1 MVSHKDNTPH
11 KGNDKENQ
19 NSMYLDSTDTGVKKT
34 VRLQGHI
41 VDSGIMASV
50 LDTIVSRQGTF
61 RFEKFEIGKTN
72 VDPTVTILT
81 IMTQTE
87 LQMHQIMSELT
98 QLGAFVEGENVQTDP
113 APANGIVPD
122 SFYSTTNHRTVVM
135 LQGIWVEVENQM
147 MDSVIVV
154 SPHAT
159 RAICKKPRY
168 VKKGELV
175 VVGRT
180 GIHVMPREKSRGRSV
195 FDFMGSGVSSERNA
209 TILIKEVAG
218 VLKETKSHHGTIC
231 AVAGPAIIHTGGY
244 PYLASLIKKG
254 YVDCLL
260 SGNALAVHDIENAL
274 YGTSLGISLTSGKN
288 VEGGHRHHMA
298 AINEVNKQGGIKGL
312 YECGKLTSGI
322 FYECLNR
329 GIDFALAGSLRDDGP
344 LLDVITDFVLAQER
358 YRELLADVDLVLML
372 ATMLHSIAV
381 GNMLPSYV
389 KTVCVDIHADAV
401 TKLADR
407 GSFHAVGIVTDVS
420 LFLKVLDSFL

>member
-1 MVSHKDNTPH
+1 MVGHEKNKKEHMMSHSH
-11 KGNDKENQ
+11 ENNQ
-19 NSMYLDSTDTGVKKT
+19 KITKT

-50 LDTIVSRQGTF
+50 LDTIVSLNGTF

-72 VDPTVTILT
+72 VDPSVTVLT
-81 IMTQTE
+81 IITPTHREMS
-87 LQMHQIMSELT
+87 QIMSELT
-98 QLGAFVEGENVQTDP
+98 QLGAFVEGENALTEK
-113 APANGIVPD
+113 APADGIVPAA
-122 SFYSTTNHRTVVM
+122 FYSTTNHRTAVM
-135 LQGIWVEVENQM
+135 IDEKWVEVDNQM
-147 MDSVIVV
+147 MDSVIVI
-154 SPHAT
+154 SPDFT
-159 RAICKKPRY
+159 RAGCKKPRY

-175 VVGRT
+175 VVGRN
-180 GIHVMPREKSRGRSV
+180 GIHVMPKEKSRRRSV

-209 TILIKEVAG
+209 TILIKEVAD
-218 VLKETKSHHGTIC
+218 VIRDTKSQGGKIC
-231 AVAGPAIIHTGGY
+231 AVAGPAIVHTGGCL
-244 PYLASLIKKG
+244 YLASLIKKG

-274 YGTSLGISLTSGKN
+274 YGTSLGISLLSGKN

-298 AINEVNKQGGIKGL
+298 AINEVNKEGGIRGF
-312 YECGKLTSGI
+312 YEAGKLTSGI
-322 FYECLNR
+322 FYECLTQ

-344 LLDVITDFVLAQER
+344 LRDVITDSIQAQER
-358 YRELLADVDLVLML
+358 YRELLTDVDLVLML

-389 KTVCVDIHADAV
+389 KTVCVDIHADTV

-420 LFLKVLDSFL
+420 LFLKVLDSFLEKRT